1 MRAQRNRKPR
11 WIMLNL
17 IVLGA
22 MGALVLEHSL
32 RLTPTGHKIILLLII
47 AAIYGLMGLW
57 VKSNATA
64 LEDLDAEEYRK
75 RSCDPAVYGTSQFPT
90 RTQAHFQETVSL
102 YRRESLDRQEKR

>member
-22 MGALVLEHSL
+22 VGGLVLEHNL
-32 RLTPTGHKIILLLII
+32 HLTPTGHKIILLLII

-64 LEDLDAEEYRK
+64 LEDLDAEEYRTQS
-75 RSCDPAVYGTSQFPT
+75 RNPAVYGTPEFPT
-90 RTQAHFQETVSL
+90 RAQLHYRETVSF
-102 YRRESLDRQEKR
+102 YRRESLDKREKR